1 MGEKTDKKEPV
12 DWGTRDEKL
21 CASVKEGRPKND
33 KDPK

>member
-21 CASVKEGRPKND
+21 SVSVKEARPKKDND
-33 KDPK
+33 SK